1 MPLNI
6 EMLRHH
12 VIATSVY
19 PDQRLSGNTRLI
31 FTLLL
36 NHNNNDYSTRS
47 IKDLVHITPT
57 LHLVSS
63 YNDSTNMPPNEIYQ
77 FSVIAALM
85 TGLASASSSTTLS
98 DLLSHGNLGL
108 GTFEHLDG
116 EMVVLDGKPFQLK
129 HDGSV
134 SSVPSDAHIPFA
146 AVTQF
151 EAQKQTTARIT
162 SKDDLLDC
170 VAGLLKDARNHFVS
184 MQVKGRFASITCRT
198 VPPQKY
204 SGELLT
210 EAGKR
215 QVVKEYK
222 DVEGVI
228 VGFRSPQWAEN
239 VSVAGLHVH
248 FISKDR
254 SFGGH
259 VLALEA
265 AGALDVAVS
274 CCTNLKVDLPTSEDF
289 GARDL
294 EQDKEGLKKV
304 EG

>member
-1 MPLNI
+1 MP
-6 EMLRHH
+6 
-12 VIATSVY
+12 S
-19 PDQRLSGNTRLI
+19 
-31 FTLLL
+31 
-36 NHNNNDYSTRS
+36 
-47 IKDLVHITPT
+47 
-57 LHLVSS
+57 
-63 YNDSTNMPPNEIYQ
+63 NEIYQ

-98 DLLSHGNLGL
+98 DLLEHGNLGL
-108 GTFEHLDG
+108 GTFEHMDG
-116 EMVVLDGKPFQLK
+116 EMVVVDGTAWQLQ

-134 SSVPSDAHIPFA
+134 AAVAADARIPFA

-151 EAQKQTTARIT
+151 DAQKQTTARIT
-162 SKDDLLDC
+162 SKDELLEC
-170 VAGLLKDARNHFVS
+170 VAGMLKDARNHFVS

-204 SGELLT
+204 PGELLT

-215 QVVKEYK
+215 QVVKEYE
-222 DVEGVI
+222 DVEGVV
-228 VGFRSPQWAEN
+228 VGFKSPQWAEN

-259 VLALEA
+259 VLALKAEEE
-265 AGALDVAVS
+265 LDVAVS
-274 CCTNLKVDLPTSEDF
+274 CCTNLKVELPTSEDF

-294 EQDKEGLKKV
+294 EQDKEGLKEV